1 MKQSI
6 SILGSTGSIGLSVL
20 SIIDKK
26 KNLFKVELLA
36 ANKKVSQKYVH
47 KLKDIIQNIL

>member
-20 SIIDKK
+20 SIIDKR
-26 KNLFKVELLA
+26 KNLFKQNYLQQI
-36 ANKKVSQKYVH
+36 KVSQKYVH
-47 KLKDIIQNIL
+47 KLKDIIKNTF